1 MSFYKITMNKVSY
14 GLKVNTDFT
23 ESEIKKNTR
32 VININKK
39 EHVQIHEE
47 KFKNDF
53 LSHYVINL
61 NAEGA
66 SVEFIGRYKANN
78 SLVDVSCEVNHNADN
93 TKSLINIRGI
103 AEAKGKII
111 SRTNIYVKEGVR
123 GVEGEEKCKYIF
135 VSPSLGGVGEVGGEI
150 DALPALDINSHE
162 VRVSH
167 AVSIYKIKK
176 SDIWYAGLHSFSQ
189 KEAEK
194 IFKESFLN

>member
-1 MSFYKITMNKVSY
+1 MNKVSY

-32 VININKK
+32 VINIDKK
-39 EHVQIHEE
+39 EHLEIREE
-47 KFKNDF
+47 RFENNF

-66 SVEFIGRYKANN
+66 SCEFIGRYKANT

-93 TKSLINIRGI
+93 TKSSINIRGI
-103 AEAKGKII
+103 AEANGKII

-135 VSPSLGGVGEVGGEI
+135 VVDESGNVGEI
-150 DALPALDINSHE
+150 DTIPNLDINSHE
-162 VRVSH
+162 VKVSH
-167 AVSIYKIKK
+167 AVSISKIKK
-176 SDIWYAGLHSFSQ
+176 ADIFYAGLHAFS
-189 KEAEK
+189 E
-194 IFKESFLN
+194 KESEKLFEETFLS